1 MKPADKDREVLLQ
14 DLLPSKEITDR
25 LGIEEVFRLV
35 ERERAQRRKRL
46 CCAGIALAM
55 ATVVLTASWS
65 RHTGRD
71 SLSEVSPVAATAPA
85 KSQTPRITAV
95 DDEGLLRMIDAGP
108 AALAEW
114 PDGRQSL
121 LILVTHTDARDDD
134 ENTALRPLTS
144 PSSTDGDF
152 NEVTPDR

>member
-1 MKPADKDREVLLQ
+1 MKPTDKDREVLLQ
-14 DLLPSKEITDR
+14 DLLPSKGVTDR

-35 ERERAQRRKRL
+35 EREQAQRRKRL
-46 CCAGIALAM
+46 CSAGIALAVT
-55 ATVVLTASWS
+55 TVVLMAISLP
-65 RHTGRD
+65 TGRD
-71 SLSEVSPVAATAPA
+71 SLRGVSGVAAATPA
-85 KSQTPRITAV
+85 KSRTPRITAV

-121 LILVTHTDARDDD
+121 LILVTHTDGRGED

-144 PSSTDGDF
+144 PSSTDEEF